1 MNFDLRECNFDD
13 AVNNKK
19 DKKGNSRASSGRATI
34 FRETNGGDVPYCFTL
49 EGNYATG
56 LRINTLQP
64 RFDAEEGK
72 RILREDTLVQDT
84 SSAFYKKRK
93 IPIYGSEVFRD
104 VGQAFLVSILDLHG
118 INPLSRLAKAPEE
131 ATSEGLQ
138 AALAKLRKDLK
149 REYQKPSIKSLKS
162 KGKKTKRGK
171 KEGPSFEL
179 VLGDNDKQQE
189 NEEEQKEAEADE

>member
-1 MNFDLRECNFDD
+1 M
-13 AVNNKK
+13 
-19 DKKGNSRASSGRATI
+19 
-34 FRETNGGDVPYCFTL
+34 
-49 EGNYATG
+49 
-56 LRINTLQP
+56 
-64 RFDAEEGK
+64 
-72 RILREDTLVQDT
+72 
-84 SSAFYKKRK
+84 
-93 IPIYGSEVFRD
+93 FRD

>member
-1 MNFDLRECNFDD
+1 M
-13 AVNNKK
+13 
-19 DKKGNSRASSGRATI
+19 
-34 FRETNGGDVPYCFTL
+34 
-49 EGNYATG
+49 
-56 LRINTLQP
+56 
-64 RFDAEEGK
+64 
-72 RILREDTLVQDT
+72 REDAPVQDT

-118 INPLSRLAKAPEE
+118 INPLSRLVKTPEE

-149 REYQKPSIKSLKS
+149 RDYQKPSIKSLKS

-179 VLGDNDKQQE
+179 VLGDNDKHQE
-189 NEEEQKEAEADE
+189 ENVEEQKQAMTED